1 MQKILMANQSI
12 KMFKFNGSK
21 KSKQLW
27 QFELIILTAFFIKND
42 NI

>member
-27 QFELIILTAFFIKND
+27 QFELILTAFFIKND